1 MTVYADENF
10 YKTEYLCGKKAVID
24 TAFEFYARSATQ
36 KIKLY
41 TYDNIG
47 ENNIPE
53 CVKMCCCEL
62 AEKLYGYERSDND
75 GVSSESVGG
84 WSKSYES
91 TSNRQRNL
99 KKSVHDVIYK
109 WLSGTGL
116 LYRGLN
122 KC

>member
-1 MTVYADENF
+1 MTIYADEDF
-10 YKTEYLCGKKAVID
+10 YKNNYLCGKNAVID
-24 TAFEFYARSATQ
+24 TAFSFYARSATQ

-41 TYDNIG
+41 TCDNID
-47 ENNIPE
+47 ESDIPE

-62 AEKLYGYERSDND
+62 AERLYSYEQSDNN

-91 TSNRQRNL
+91 ASNKQRNL
-99 KKSVHDVIYK
+99 KADIREIVYK

-116 LYRGLN
+116 LYRGLR
-122 KC
+122 